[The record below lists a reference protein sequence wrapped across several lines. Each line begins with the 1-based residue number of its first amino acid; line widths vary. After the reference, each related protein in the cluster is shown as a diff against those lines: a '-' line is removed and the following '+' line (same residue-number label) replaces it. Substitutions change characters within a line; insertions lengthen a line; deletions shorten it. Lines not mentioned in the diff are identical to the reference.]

1 MMYDKDNSG
10 KVTVD
15 ETMHMLY
22 ARFVFLWRCVVLSS
36 GKATDAAHFLCPC
49 TASIPIYP
57 NRYGKDKLESQMK
70 ALFGDDL
77 KTSDGDG
84 ELSFGEYLKAVN
96 VRIPRSK
103 KKKKLKGKR

>member
-1 MMYDKDNSG
+1 
-10 KVTVD
+10 
-15 ETMHMLY
+15 
-22 ARFVFLWRCVVLSS
+22 
-36 GKATDAAHFLCPC
+36 
-49 TASIPIYP
+49 
-57 NRYGKDKLESQMK
+57 MK

-103 KKKKLKGKR
+103 KKKKKKLKGKR